1 MENKTIPISEEDIK
15 QFDKLN
21 SEFDELALRLGNLG
35 MRKMEIEHNEY
46 QLSNIYSDL
55 NLKQQ
60 ALVQKY
66 IDEYGNGGI
75 DLNNKIFI
83 VNE

>member
-1 MENKTIPISEEDIK
+1 
-15 QFDKLN
+15 
-21 SEFDELALRLGNLG
+21 

-55 NLKQQ
+55 TLKQQ
-60 ALVQKY
+60 ALIQKY
-66 IDEYGNGGI
+66 IDEHGNGGI
-75 DLNNKIFI
+75 DLNNKVFI

>member
-1 MENKTIPISEEDIK
+1 
-15 QFDKLN
+15 
-21 SEFDELALRLGNLG
+21 

-75 DLNNKIFI
+75 DLNNKVFI

>member
-21 SEFDELALRLGNLG
+21 SEFDELAPRLGNLG

-75 DLNNKIFI
+75 DLNNKVFI